1 MAATLAAYKVNI
13 LAAWERFL
21 IWRQFIGSKSMWLAI
36 VTYKL
41 SKKWEKNEQFQ
52 SFTQSTVWNKN
63 SLRYRLT
70 LSNFSFNWCVTILFY
85 DFFYNHTSR
94 PVAWSEYW
102 YETSF
107 FFKHLTCNTCTSEWG
122 VTYSKYIIHTSLST
136 YCWLQMY
143 SNATP
148 QYYARTLM

>member
-36 VTYKL
+36 VIYKL

-52 SFTQSTVWNKN
+52 SFKQSTVWNKN

-85 DFFYNHTSR
+85 DFFYNHTSK

-107 FFKHLTCNTCTSEWG
+107 FLKHQTCNTCTSEWG
-122 VTYSKYIIHTSLST
+122 VTCSKYIIHSSLST
-136 YCWLQMY
+136 VGFKCTAMLPLNIMQE
-143 SNATP
+143 
-148 QYYARTLM
+148 L